1 MPVLAKPAVQ
11 QQMTG
16 VIRYKS
22 KPRPLFRLIIYFLNL
37 LYTIKPFYEATTIV
51 VLNFYRVTPAYLRK
65 IQRSPLLKQALKLAM
80 SLHLNLNETSQTL
93 TISQKF

>member
-22 KPRPLFRLIIYFLNL
+22 KPRPFRVLSCRSGFSEVINFVESKRDMSNSNKHESPAKRLPQL
-37 LYTIKPFYEATTIV
+37 QQTT
-51 VLNFYRVTPAYLRK
+51 
-65 IQRSPLLKQALKLAM
+65 
-80 SLHLNLNETSQTL
+80 H
-93 TISQKF
+93 

>member
-1 MPVLAKPAVQ
+1 MPVLVKPAVQ
-11 QQMTG
+11 QQITG

-22 KPRPLFRLIIYFLNL
+22 KPRPL
-37 LYTIKPFYEATTIV
+37 
-51 VLNFYRVTPAYLRK
+51 YRVTLAYLRK